1 MADKEIKEE
10 AQAQQDPVSDEQE
23 QASNG
28 RESKELEPVV
38 SAKDLP
44 KPSTSLDA
52 PRRIALEKLRVALA
66 AELPPITTLN
76 EIEEINGRA
85 DFDSRTP
92 LTTVLLAALEEA
104 GGVMSLTD
112 LAEKAAKLWNRPF
125 PTSPYNKEEFIYLVV
140 RNSDYML
147 LE

>member
-1 MADKEIKEE
+1 MADHEIKEE
-10 AQAQQDPVSDEQE
+10 AEARQDQGDSEQGQSE
-23 QASNG
+23 NG
-28 RESKELEPVV
+28 RESQEQEPMV

-52 PRRIALEKLRVALA
+52 PRKTELENVRVALA
-66 AELPPITTLN
+66 AELPPISPLN
-76 EIEEINGRA
+76 EIEQINGRT

-104 GGVMSLTD
+104 GGTMSLVD